1 MNKQARMIRG
11 EVMSWAMGIL
21 LGLMLGIG
29 LLIFANSTAPN
40 PKNDAAKD
48 GAAQTTTAESAATAA
63 EAGNTA
69 KTAGH
74 TDGTGNAATSTSES
88 KEGAPTVA
96 DPATTAGGPE
106 ASEAS
111 TEPAT
116 SETASEAVTSEAA
129 TAEAGA
135 SAAATE
141 AAASTGGAGAASG
154 DPAAGKTVF
163 AGTCGGCHGAQA
175 QGAVGPSLTT
185 EASSWDLAGFKGAV
199 REGKTPDGRTL
210 APMMPHFSEGQL
222 SDSDLT
228 NIHAWLQSL

>member
-116 SETASEAVTSEAA
+116 SEAVTSEAA
-129 TAEAGA
+129 TAEASA